1 MVNVP
6 TLARNHRA
14 AHLIIPR
21 PEVNQRKRA
30 MDKLE
35 GMRIFVAVA
44 DAKGFAPAARQLG
57 VSAPA
62 VTRAV
67 AALEARIGTQ
77 LLRRSTRQVALTE
90 AGARFHAD
98 CKRILSEIDE
108 AESSAS
114 GAHVVPQGLLS
125 ITAPVIFGRLHVAP
139 VLQDF
144 LGLHPQ
150 VSARS
155 FYTDQIVHLL
165 DEGMDVA
172 LRIAHL
178 PDSGLVAVR
187 VGEVRRVVVASPQY
201 LAEHGVPRTPADFSQ
216 HRGIGFSQHGSV
228 SAPWVFYPPGA
239 AARSEGV
246 VAHPQLRH
254 VTNAGDASIA
264 GALASQGLVRALSYQ
279 VAEPVLAGRLHIV
292 MADHEPPPIPVQL
305 VYAEGRRA
313 AAKVRAFVDYAA
325 ERLRAEPVLNGSL
338 QWPALP

>member
-1 MVNVP
+1 
-6 TLARNHRA
+6 
-14 AHLIIPR
+14 
-21 PEVNQRKRA
+21 

-35 GMRIFVAVA
+35 GMRIFVTVA

-57 VSAPA
+57 LSAPA

-67 AALEARIGTQ
+67 AALEDRIGTQ
-77 LLRRSTRQVALTE
+77 LLRRSTRLVALTE
-90 AGARFHAD
+90 AGVRFHAD
-98 CKRILSEIDE
+98 CKRILAEIDE

-114 GAHVVPQGLLS
+114 GAHAVPQGLLS
-125 ITAPVIFGRLHVAP
+125 VTAPVIFGRLHVAP
-139 VLQDF
+139 LLQDF

-155 FYTDQIVHLL
+155 LYTDQIVHLL

-201 LAEHGVPRTPADFSQ
+201 LAEHGVPRTPQEVSQ

-228 SAPWVFYPPGA
+228 SSPWVFYPPGRG
-239 AARSEGV
+239 ARSDGE
-246 VAHPQLRH
+246 VAHPRLRH
-254 VTNAGDASIA
+254 VTNAGDASIG
-264 GALASQGLVRALSYQ
+264 GALAHQGLARALSYQ
-279 VAEPVLAGRLHIV
+279 VAEHVLAGRLHIV
-292 MADHEPPPIPVQL
+292 MSDHEPPPIPVQI
-305 VYAEGRRA
+305 VHVDGRRA

-325 ERLRAEPVLNGSL
+325 ERLRAVPALNGTL
-338 QWPALP
+338 RWPPVP